1 MVPRDPSF
9 PRDSVPSYITEKV
22 SLASFILDK
31 QCFPLSEEVC
41 FKVFDFGRGKSITCS
56 HVILQVYSQPGFI
69 LACYADT
76 TARELPGAAPPTIRP
91 PEVHMH
97 SLSGGRIGSVWS
109 READIWAIGSIVSH
123 FIELCIKHGMY
134 VNPIG
139 QAYQIKTGCQL
150 FLVQGDLQYQLYQAL
165 RLGGAPPEDW
175 SKFWDLEKFCESTK
189 GRRKPVLPVFN
200 KDEAWESR
208 RPRNDPESEVFLHF
222 IRKMVI
228 TEPERR
234 SQIAELLRHPF
245 LS

>member
-1 MVPRDPSF
+1 M
-9 PRDSVPSYITEKV
+9 
-22 SLASFILDK
+22 
-31 QCFPLSEEVC
+31 
-41 FKVFDFGRGKSITCS
+41 
-56 HVILQVYSQPGFI
+56 
-69 LACYADT
+69 
-76 TARELPGAAPPTIRP
+76 
-91 PEVHMH
+91 
-97 SLSGGRIGSVWS
+97 
-109 READIWAIGSIVSH
+109 
-123 FIELCIKHGMY
+123 
-134 VNPIG
+134 
-139 QAYQIKTGCQL
+139 AYQIKTGCQL
-150 FLVQGDLQYQLYQAL
+150 FLVQGDLQNQLYQAL

-208 RPRNDPESEVFLHF
+208 RPRNDPESEVFLDF